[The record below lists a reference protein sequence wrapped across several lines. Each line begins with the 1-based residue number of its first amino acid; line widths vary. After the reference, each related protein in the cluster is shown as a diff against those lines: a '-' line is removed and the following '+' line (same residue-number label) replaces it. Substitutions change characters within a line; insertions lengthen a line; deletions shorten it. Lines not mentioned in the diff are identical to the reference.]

1 MDSESG
7 YSQTDAV
14 KWISNILR
22 EPAPSPGDE
31 SREKAAE
38 IHSEPSPARASNS
51 VGAAARGETTNSVE
65 ADLRPARGKSPEM
78 AAESS
83 TFPSPDGAAGSP
95 PPSSGGGRFR
105 AAVWRFLVFCV
116 EPIFRRLR
124 EYLLEPLA
132 LLHER
137 LNGRVVETRAA
148 TERIQLQMQLIRAD
162 LDVLPKQLV
171 HLEFQS
177 RNLAKQL
184 AHLEGQISI
193 LADQLKHLKSQGG

>member
-1 MDSESG
+1 MDPQSSH
-7 YSQTDAV
+7 SQTDAI
-14 KWISNILR
+14 KAISNVLR
-22 EPAPSPGDE
+22 EPAPRSGGE
-31 SREKAAE
+31 LR
-38 IHSEPSPARASNS
+38 
-51 VGAAARGETTNSVE
+51 ETTAATLS
-65 ADLRPARGKSPEM
+65 RPAPAPASIS
-78 AAESS
+78 AESK
-83 TFPSPDGAAGSP
+83 TPSECDDAGLP
-95 PPSSGGGRFR
+95 GPSSGRR
-105 AAVWRFLVFCV
+105 HLRNTLWRFVVLCV